1 MAVGPS
7 FIFNRRIYRG
17 DDFVVVV
24 SGAPMSRSPRL
35 RRPRLGAF
43 ASLLLAM
50 SVTALSFT
58 SAASSAGLRTKT
70 KSHSAPR
77 ATSQLFPVGTPDSS
91 EPSGMA
97 PPSPADLPGY
107 VRKYVTD
114 FTGTSLPDGWSS
126 FAGMASGDAGSQWDT
141 GHVVVANGLLSLNSW
156 QDPAYNNEWVNGGL
170 CQCALAR
177 TYGAYFV
184 RSRVTGPGP
193 TIVELLWPTV
203 GWPPEIDFNET
214 NGVVTGTSATTIW
227 GSAPN
232 QYQVQLNVD
241 MTRWHTWGVIW
252 TPTSVIYTLDGRA
265 WGTFS
270 VPSEVPHVPMTL
282 HLQQQTW
289 CSSNFACP
297 SSPQSSQIDWV
308 AEYSTASSNPV
319 TLSPFKRLAWV
330 LTPQLK
336 QQIGSLAR
344 RIQAQGDLVVNLT
357 GFGDAANGSRQAVSL
372 GRQRAV
378 EVERYLVKSLASLG
392 DPAVVVTVTGV
403 GTAGRLVKS
412 ATQAGAGLS
421 QRVTAN
427 LY

>member
-1 MAVGPS
+1 MGVA
-7 FIFNRRIYRG
+7 
-17 DDFVVVV
+17 
-24 SGAPMSRSPRL
+24 A
-35 RRPRLGAF
+35 LG
-43 ASLLLAM
+43 
-50 SVTALSFT
+50 VT
-58 SAASSAGLRTKT
+58 SAASSVGLRTVA
-70 KSHSAPR
+70 KSHSTPR
-77 ATSQLFPVGTPDSS
+77 ASTSQLFPVGTPDST
-91 EPSGMA
+91 EPSGLA

-114 FTGTSLPDGWSS
+114 FTGTTLPVGWSA
-126 FAGMASGDAGSQWDT
+126 FAGMAAGDPGSQWGT
-141 GHVVVANGLLSLNSW
+141 AHVVVANGLLSLNSW

-170 CQCALAR
+170 CQCGLPR

-203 GWPPEIDFNET
+203 GWPPEVDFNET
-214 NGVVTGTSATTIW
+214 SGVVTGTSATTIW

-232 QYQVQLNVD
+232 QSQVRMNVD
-241 MTRWHTWGVIW
+241 MTQWHTWGVVW
-252 TPTSVIYTLDGRA
+252 TPTSVIYTIDGRV

-282 HLQQQTW
+282 NLQQQTW

-297 SSPQSSQIDWV
+297 SGPQSSQIDWV
-308 AEYSTASSNPV
+308 AEYSTATTNPV

-336 QQIGSLAR
+336 QQIVSLAR
-344 RIQAQGDLVVNLT
+344 RIQAEGDMVVNLT
-357 GFGDAANGSRQAVSL
+357 GYGDPTDSSRQGIAL
-372 GRQRAV
+372 GRNRAV
-378 EVERYLVKSLASLG
+378 AVKRFLLKSLANIS
-392 DPAVVVTVTGV
+392 DPAVVVTVNGL
-403 GTAGRLVKS
+403 GSAGRFVTS
-412 ATQAGAGLS
+412 ATATNTSLT